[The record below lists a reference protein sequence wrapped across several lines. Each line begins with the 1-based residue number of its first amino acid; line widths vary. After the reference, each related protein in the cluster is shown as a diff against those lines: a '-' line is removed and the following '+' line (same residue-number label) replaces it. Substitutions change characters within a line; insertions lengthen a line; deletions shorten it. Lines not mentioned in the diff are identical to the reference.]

1 MASTTRKQALRTRSV
16 MYHARADEQ
25 IPKVMLRMMFA
36 LVLVVLALVTVATL
50 SGRALEST
58 PDYDTAVI
66 RERVIY
72 LSGDTTGAAT
82 VRDES
87 GAVLHEFSPE
97 KGGFIAGIERVIY
110 RERMKRGITENGP
123 VLLQLREGN
132 RLSITDPTTDWT
144 AELMGFGA
152 TNIRSFAR
160 LLDQP

>member
-1 MASTTRKQALRTRSV
+1 MEQSRKQVMQTRSV
-16 MYHARADEQ
+16 LYHARADEM
-25 IPKVMLRMMFA
+25 IPTVMLRLMFA
-36 LVLVVLALVTVATL
+36 LVLAVLALVTVATL
-50 SGRALEST
+50 SGRPLEST
-58 PDYDTAVI
+58 PAYDTAVI
-66 RERVIY
+66 RERLIY

-82 VRDES
+82 VRDET
-87 GAVLHEFSPE
+87 GAVLFEFSPE
-97 KGGFIAGIERVIY
+97 KGGFIAGIERVIH
-110 RERMKRGITENGP
+110 RERMLRGITENGP